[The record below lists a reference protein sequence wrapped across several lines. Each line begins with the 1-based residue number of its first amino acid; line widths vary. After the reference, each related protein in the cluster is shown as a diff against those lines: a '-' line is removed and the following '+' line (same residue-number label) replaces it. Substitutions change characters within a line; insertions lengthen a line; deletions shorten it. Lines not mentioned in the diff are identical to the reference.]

1 MLAAVQLLLGQVL
14 VPSYMVLPLDQATN
28 QSSSTGN
35 IDPFRVKYNYK
46 P

>member
-14 VPSYMVLPLDQATN
+14 VLSYIVLPLDRPTN